1 MREYNGQVVK
11 LLEEYPAMK
20 KKIDLLQYELER
32 TKAVPSSEFL
42 VAMTFGRGSMESCR
56 STSDVSDPT
65 LRIAMNYEN
74 TADRLK
80 SEAVKDIISEL
91 EPLNEVVDRLEHYVL
106 LLDKRQRTVIQAI
119 YFNRCSLDETAEQ
132 LGIAPRTVRTVKK
145 AALEQLNSMYEY
157 VKSINK
163 S

>member
-106 LLDKRQRTVIQAI
+106 LLYSFLTGVFVRFLLWYI
-119 YFNRCSLDETAEQ
+119 YRRLIPLS
-132 LGIAPRTVRTVKK
+132 P
-145 AALEQLNSMYEY
+145 
-157 VKSINK
+157 
-163 S
+163 